1 MFVLLARRVE
11 VRPQFTK
18 TPSDIRLNEGDTLT
32 IEAEVD
38 GIPTPEIVWSLDGEE
53 LSGIESSYRGKV
65 ARYFLMFVEFF
76 SIVYSSFF
84 EFIKSICF
92 VVICICR
99 EVIASIL
106 VNCCFFHDAV
116 VIRTIFFTN
125 VY

>member
-76 SIVYSSFF
+76 FYCLFF
-84 EFIKSICF
+84 LI
-92 VVICICR
+92 
-99 EVIASIL
+99 
-106 VNCCFFHDAV
+106 
-116 VIRTIFFTN
+116 
-125 VY
+125 